1 MTPDRKQI
9 EADLVN
15 FVRARGARY
24 ALAAPDLDLLESG
37 LLDSLLLMDLIFR
50 LEEKYGIRFDGD
62 DVNPSNFR
70 SISAI
75 IDLVIDQVAARQ
87 PGRPGFGA
95 REVKKAAG

>member
-15 FVRARGARY
+15 FVRARGARH
-24 ALAAPDLDLLESG
+24 ALAAPDMDLLESG

-50 LEEKYGIRFDGD
+50 LEEQYGIRFDGD
-62 DVNPSNFR
+62 DVSPSNFR

-75 IDLVIDQVAARQ
+75 IDMVIDQVAAQQRQ
-87 PGRPGFGA
+87 PG
-95 REVKKAAG
+95 